1 MEYFFEALS
10 PRSLSP
16 PPEDS
21 MTRGRILA
29 RLAAAAFI
37 GIMLAGPGA
46 AVFPSTLRWG
56 AWAACPAGT
65 EPAPERFRASYSRPG
80 ETQVAL
86 RCFAPDGAD
95 RGDHT
100 LAAIGGLFAMYTV
113 GLTVLFSLL
122 GLRAGTRTGAL
133 PEPAAPRSVPPEVEA
148 KARALVE
155 RDQKITAIKVVRE
168 ATGMG
173 LKEAE
178 DWVEALPG
186 RPPTTSA
193 LPVTPTPPPE
203 SRTREERLSELKR
216 LLDANLITQGE
227 FEAKK
232 AEILAEL

>member
-1 MEYFFEALS
+1 MNPKRL
-10 PRSLSP
+10 
-16 PPEDS
+16 
-21 MTRGRILA
+21 LA

-56 AWAACPAGT
+56 AWAACPEGT

-80 ETQVAL
+80 ESQVRL
-86 RCFAPDGAD
+86 LCTAPDGRAE
-95 RGDHT
+95 DHT
-100 LAAIGGLFAMYTV
+100 GMAIVGLFAMYTA

-122 GLRAGTRTGAL
+122 GLRAGTRSGTL
-133 PEPAAPRSVPPEVEA
+133 PEPAAPRSVPPEVET
-148 KARALVE
+148 KARALLE
-155 RDQKITAIKVVRE
+155 RDQKIHAIKIVRE

-173 LKEAE
+173 LKEAK
-178 DWVEALPG
+178 DWVEALPD
-186 RPPTTSA
+186 RPPATSA
-193 LPVTPTPPPE
+193 HPVTPTPPPG
-203 SRTREERLSELKR
+203 SRTREERLAELKR